1 MAAVVVALPRPLR
14 RFSDGL
20 AELPA
25 EADDLMAAL
34 RAVTRTHPDLTRHLL
49 DDHGGLR
56 RSVRVYL
63 NGNDVRSS
71 GQLDVHL
78 TAGDRIEIV
87 LALAGG

>member
-1 MAAVVVALPRPLR
+1 MAAVVVALPLPLR
-14 RFSDGL
+14 RFSGGL

-25 EADDLMAAL
+25 DAADLMAAL
-34 RAVTRTHPDLTRHLL
+34 HAVTRTHPDLARHLL
-49 DDHGGLR
+49 DDRGGLR

-71 GQLDVHL
+71 GRLDDHL
-78 TAGDRIEIV
+78 TAGDRIEVV